1 MKNSLSFLK
10 KFLMRLDFFFLI
22 RETPVTYYVFNVKM
36 GVWIVTNVMYPN
48 TTVNSVSYDRPPC
61 SGLWYLSKA
70 SSYHS

>member
-1 MKNSLSFLK
+1 MH
-10 KFLMRLDFFFLI
+10 LDFFFLI
-22 RETPVTYYVFNVKM
+22 RETPVTDYVFNVKM

-48 TTVNSVSYDRPPC
+48 TTVNSVSYGRPPS